1 MSHYVLLVQSTS
13 HALKAEKLLRQHLI
27 IPKLIP
33 VPRHLSSDCGVCL
46 RISAAE
52 KDPIIEI
59 LKNAKMEIKSEHP
72 FPATNRSNR

>member
-13 HALKAEKLLRQHLI
+13 YALKAEKLLRRHDI

-46 RISAAE
+46 QITATE
-52 KDPIIEI
+52 KDVVVEI
-59 LKNAKMEIKSEHP
+59 LKTANMEIKSLHAI
-72 FPATNRSNR
+72 PAIKRSNG